1 MGGLKKRDTELSTR
15 QDGSG
20 KRKRE
25 ERASGAGKKVRI
37 GGPTRVDIVRGGE
50 DVSRSNAGKKGTT
63 INMGEMIVTANTGEN
78 MT

>member
-1 MGGLKKRDTELSTR
+1 M
-15 QDGSG
+15 
-20 KRKRE
+20 
-25 ERASGAGKKVRI
+25 RI

-63 INMGEMIVTANTGEN
+63 INVGEMIVTANTGEN